1 MAPVCWTVA
10 TTGLA
15 LSRCGAGVAG
25 HQNTGFGSSSGK
37 AQSLGPGTFRAER
50 DYMAARDLSDFNQL
64 PIRQMGETE
73 AQGEKEEWPR
83 QHSEFFPASRA
94 SGVVVRWK
102 VSLEH

>member
-1 MAPVCWTVA
+1 MPAAPVA
-10 TTGLA
+10 TTSLA
-15 LSRCGAGVAG
+15 LSRCGGGVEG

-37 AQSLGPGTFRAER
+37 AQSWGPGIFRAER

-64 PIRQMGETE
+64 PIRQMEETE
-73 AQGEKEEWPR
+73 AQGEKGEWPR

-94 SGVVVRWK
+94 RGVVIRWK